1 MSTLPETNIR
11 ELDTFDEAQNQALK
25 EGAAI
30 MCTPINGVLYR
41 QSNRYMIS
49 TSLPLRILIERVR
62 LDSVKKGEDPQIRR
76 NRPLMPDHVKVISN
90 YLQNEEDFILPPITL
105 NVSNELRC
113 FTTRTEAPTRN
124 VVALLPPGMQFY
136 VTDGQH
142 RIAAIIDAV
151 ERRADLEKSAV
162 AVNLVIED
170 DMDQIHQDFADC
182 AQTKPIPSSLLAAFN
197 SRSPLFS
204 LLKRVTE
211 EIPALKGRVDK
222 TSKSIGKT
230 SLNLFTLNQMRFCV
244 AELLL
249 GNSIVT
255 ADELSRSASERLTS
269 EHKRMYED
277 GIVWFYQT
285 FSQYNDVWNQIAL
298 SGGDPS
304 RQKVDIPSHR
314 AEYVDLTATGLQ
326 VISRV
331 GYSIMWTDRSDRE
344 EMVQKLAQ
352 LDFKRT
358 APLWQ
363 GNIIEGEKL
372 KTNNTPVKMAVA
384 AVKQAIGLE
393 TATEDKG
400 EHPKLE
406 IE

>member
-1 MSTLPETNIR
+1 MPTLSEESIR
-11 ELDTFDEAQNQALK
+11 TYDTFDEAEK
-25 EGAAI
+25 AAETEARAV
-30 MCTPINGVLYR
+30 MCATVPGVLYR
-41 QSNRYMIS
+41 QAKRYMIS
-49 TSLPLRILIERVR
+49 TSLPLRYLIERVQ

-90 YLQNEEDFILPPITL
+90 YLQKEDDFILPPITL
-105 NVSNELRC
+105 NVGNELRC
-113 FTTRTEAPTRN
+113 FTTRTEAPTRS
-124 VVALLPPGMQFY
+124 VVVLLPPGMQFY

-142 RIAAIIDAV
+142 RIAAIKDAV

-182 AQTKPIPSSLLAAFN
+182 AQTKPIPNSLLAAFN

-230 SLNLFTLNQMRFCV
+230 SLNLFTLNQIRFCV

-269 EHKRMYED
+269 EHKKMYED

-285 FSQYNDVWNQIAL
+285 FSKYNEVWNQIAL

-304 RQKVDIPSHR
+304 RQKVDIPDHR
-314 AEYVDLTATGLQ
+314 ADYVDLTATGLQ

-331 GYSIMWTDRSDRE
+331 GYSIMWTDRDDRE
-344 EMVQKLAQ
+344 AMIQKLAQ

-358 APLWQ
+358 SPLWQ
-363 GNIIEGEKL
+363 GNIIEGENL
-372 KTNNTPVKMAVA
+372 KTNNAPVKMAVA

-393 TATEDKG
+393 TAAEDKG

-406 IE
+406 ID